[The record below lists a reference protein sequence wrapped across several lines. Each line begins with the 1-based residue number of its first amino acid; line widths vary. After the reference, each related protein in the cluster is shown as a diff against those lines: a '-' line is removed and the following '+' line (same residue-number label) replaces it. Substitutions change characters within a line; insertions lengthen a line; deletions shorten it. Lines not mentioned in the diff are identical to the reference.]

1 VHPDLANEVI
11 CSIGGMIP
19 KLGIDGGVL
28 WVDDP
33 DDDDNVR
40 GGRCR
45 LEQVDWF
52 FLWYLYGD
60 FMVVGGFD
68 TGRARTTGRFP
79 PRLDEG
85 APIRLEEGGMPCIAT
100 AAVASADR
108 PLAMTRC
115 CEGDLSAVHL
125 HFNRLL
131 QLQGFRSASTY
142 VTGQ

>member
-1 VHPDLANEVI
+1 VHPDSANEVI
-11 CSIGGMIP
+11 CLIGGMIP
-19 KLGIDGGVL
+19 KLGIIDGGVL
-28 WVDDP
+28 DDP
-33 DDDDNVR
+33 DDDAR

-45 LEQVDWF
+45 LDQVDWI
-52 FLWYLYGD
+52 FLWCLYGD
-60 FMVVGGFD
+60 FMGVGGFG
-68 TGRARTTGRFP
+68 TARMGRFP
-79 PRLDEG
+79 SRSDEGASIRLDEG
-85 APIRLEEGGMPCIAT
+85 GMLRIAT